1 MVSLK
6 SRKQKRC
13 SPNYVDSGHSEKI
26 ETGSL
31 CYFNSM
37 PIYGALV
44 YSKYWPIQVGRYQK
58 HEKNLFSILKVFI
71 TTLIQNKS
79 TQSNEL
85 LFKIQAE
92 VKRQLSFYRAVETFI
107 TKFLNLGIATF

>member
-13 SPNYVDSGHSEKI
+13 SPNYIDSGHREKI

-37 PIYGALV
+37 PIYGTLV
-44 YSKYWPIQVGRYQK
+44 YSKYWPTQVGRYQK
-58 HEKNLFSILKVFI
+58 QEKNLFSILKVFI
-71 TTLIQNKS
+71 TKVIQNKIKVLKVINFYS
-79 TQSNEL
+79 KYRLRLKDNS
-85 LFKIQAE
+85 LFIW
-92 VKRQLSFYRAVETFI
+92 L
-107 TKFLNLGIATF
+107 